1 MNPEELSMAVIV
13 AHVAYDCLQHLTAK
27 RKASFKQ
34 QCLYLRRNIVG
45 QYGAFPSHIQAV
57 PLVRGNTLAPFAR
70 EVRAFGNP
78 VPPPAC
84 LIFGGETTVVLGA
97 DHRRGERNQELALR
111 LRSPCAPCPLL
122 CWLRW
127 RRTAPPTAREPSSPP
142 APSREVLQLA
152 LQHHL
157 DRRDAHSYLERVGD
171 LLVTGPTYT
180 NVNDWLMFCV
190 WA

>member
-1 MNPEELSMAVIV
+1 MAVIV

-45 QYGAFPSHIQAV
+45 QYGAFPSHIRVV

-70 EVRAFGNP
+70 EVCAFGNP

-84 LIFGGETTVVLGA
+84 LIFGGETTVTLGA
-97 DHRRGERNQELALR
+97 EHGRGGRNQELALQ
-111 LRSPCAPCPLL
+111 LRSPCATCPLL

-127 RRTAPPTAREPSSPP
+127 RRTVRAAPPTAREPSSPP
-142 APSREVLQLA
+142 HHRGEVWTCNWPFNTTWIGATRIPIWNGSAISWL
-152 LQHHL
+152 
-157 DRRDAHSYLERVGD
+157 RVPPI
-171 LLVTGPTYT
+171 PT
-180 NVNDWLMFCV
+180 
-190 WA
+190 